1 MAVSRKKFG
10 IAFSNHEIVTLV
22 VFLLG
27 GDAKY
32 IDTEDIAFKAN
43 EIAPGRF
50 TWRKYH
56 EQINIKNINAFLYD
70 SKKIKNGAFL
80 SGSEQDGWLLTESG
94 LEFVKKNIHNL
105 KGLDLSKERLSEKEV
120 KWIKIE
126 RIRMLGSDAFI
137 KFSQNNAHKITPQ
150 EAESFFHIDEYVG
163 DKKRN
168 QKIERVLNCFK
179 DDPELGQIVKF
190 LAQKILH
197 GE

>member
-1 MAVSRKKFG
+1 MAVTKRKFEM
-10 IAFSNHEIVTLV
+10 IFSNHEIVTLV

-50 TWRKYH
+50 AWRKYR

-70 SKKIKNGAFL
+70 SKKTKNGALL

-94 LEFVKKNIHNL
+94 LEFVKKNIHNF
-105 KGLDLSKERLSEKEV
+105 KGLDLSKERLPEKEV
-120 KWIKIE
+120 KWIKLE
-126 RIRMLGSDAFI
+126 RIRMLSSDAFI
-137 KFSQNNAHKITPQ
+137 KFAQNSSQKITLQ

-163 DKKRN
+163 EKKRN

-179 DDPELGQIVKF
+179 EDPELGQTVKF
-190 LAQKILH
+190 LAQKILN